1 MVIDTQT
8 KHQKETAF
16 RKKLKSKDLVSIGL
30 APTEKPTDQ
39 QADSTPPDHQMPPK
53 KSLTTASQYSKLDEF
68 LLDAIRHGRN
78 PLYDRSVSAEAG
90 RIAKETGREEFRV
103 TDARL
108 QALRKAGQ
116 IQHLTKAEIGK
127 EKSNKTHK
135 SGWRLVEA
143 PKPAQDPAE
152 EDPADDEDSD
162 DATES
167 SRPTA

>member
-53 KSLTTASQYSKLDEF
+53 KSLTTASQYSKLDEL
-68 LLDAIRHGRN
+68 LLDAIHRGRN
-78 PLYDRSVSAEAG
+78 PLYDRSVSAEAS

-116 IQHLTKAEIGK
+116 IQHLTKAEIGA
-127 EKSNKTHK
+127 EKSGKTHK
-135 SGWRLVEA
+135 SGWRVLKNPEQTQA
-143 PKPAQDPAE
+143 SQDA
-152 EDPADDEDSD
+152 DEDSD
-162 DATES
+162 ATTES
-167 SRPTA
+167 NRPTA